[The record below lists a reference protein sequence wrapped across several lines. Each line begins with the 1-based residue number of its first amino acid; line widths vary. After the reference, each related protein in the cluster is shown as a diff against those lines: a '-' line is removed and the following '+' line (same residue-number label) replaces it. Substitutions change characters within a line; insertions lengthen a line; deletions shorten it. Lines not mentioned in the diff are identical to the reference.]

1 VRLTQTHAEPS
12 ILSHTQL
19 KTTLYLSSNVP
30 TSEYRDY
37 RPEVILSLCTGVSL
51 YAPYSLLLI
60 SNKLWMGGWG
70 WEGGDLVGEKLGG
83 GVGGGE

>member
-1 VRLTQTHAEPS
+1 MKMVYQWIP
-12 ILSHTQL
+12 Q
-19 KTTLYLSSNVP
+19 NF
-30 TSEYRDY
+30 
-37 RPEVILSLCTGVSL
+37 LCTGAFL